1 MRCGISCGAVSAA
14 AYGCSGNTLIK
25 KQTCRGKPAY
35 VLPGPKGHGGDEED

>member
-1 MRCGISCGAVSAA
+1 MI
-14 AYGCSGNTLIK
+14 SGNHGKKVWGNK